1 MVDRL
6 KGTLKDELAAL
17 RGADADAG
25 GTTPKKAVT
34 TARKRKAKAEVEA
47 EDGTPV
53 KQGRKKKVEDVEE
66 EEEKVV
72 GDKNE
77 VKEEDIDDV
86 V

>member
-34 TARKRKAKAEVEA
+34 TARKPKAKAEVEA